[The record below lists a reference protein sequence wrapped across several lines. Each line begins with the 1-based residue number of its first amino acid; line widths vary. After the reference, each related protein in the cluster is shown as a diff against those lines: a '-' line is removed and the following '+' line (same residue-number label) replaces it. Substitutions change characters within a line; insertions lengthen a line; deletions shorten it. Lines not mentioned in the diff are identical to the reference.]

1 MARGPGRASRN
12 DLPDNGKIS
21 FVSVGKGR
29 TWEVHYT
36 PKPSAIEVS
45 RRAEPDYEPPR
56 GKILLAKADTDGD
69 WLETYPLNA
78 TRFGH
83 GLFGPKYEVLR
94 TIRFEKLN
102 LMRAE
107 DWESAQWT
115 LKRLTDGFVVSPE
128 AGLGI
133 DFELMS
139 IVNELEEAGVST
151 LVIRGGP
158 RAGLPVLSAGTLT
171 IARVQFDEVRR
182 AVRGIH
188 RRALDRAMD
197 EKHRIARNTLLSPAD
212 SARFPEQPPVHE
224 KGAILAAIRAGVETV
239 LSKKDR
245 EAALGAVA
253 PLARAVAVRK
263 PAVVQALAREVEV
276 ITLEQLIIRFETL
289 LAADKGEASWQTFFQ
304 TYPFALK
311 LAFGYPIVA
320 LGDQVSVGGG
330 RFDGK
335 GEKITDFTA
344 SAALSGNLAIV
355 EIKTPGTRLLGASEY
370 REGVYAPSRDLSGSV
385 TQVLDQRY
393 RLQTEFATRRMNSR
407 AWELEVYAVQCL
419 VIIGRNPTPDD
430 EKKSFEMFRRD
441 LRYVT
446 VLTFDE
452 MLLKL
457 KTILDFLRADL
468 PAGGADEPKTAPSVE
483 EDGGS
488 GPDRADEAPRD

>member
-1 MARGPGRASRN
+1 M
-12 DLPDNGKIS
+12 
-21 FVSVGKGR
+21 
-29 TWEVHYT
+29 HYT
-36 PKPSAIEVS
+36 PKASAIEIS

-83 GLFGPKYEVLR
+83 GLFGPKYDVLR

-128 AGLGI
+128 AGLGV
-133 DFELMS
+133 DYELIS
-139 IVNELEEAGVST
+139 IVDELEQAGVST

-158 RAGLPVLSAGTLT
+158 RAGLPVLSEGTLT

-197 EKHRIARNTLLSPAD
+197 EKHRIAHNALLSAAD
-212 SARFPEQPPVHE
+212 ASNFPEQPPVHE

-245 EAALGAVA
+245 EEALGAIA

-263 PAVVQALAREVEV
+263 PSVVQALAREVEM
-276 ITLEQLIIRFETL
+276 ITLEQLILRFETL

-344 SAALSGNLAIV
+344 SAALSGNLALV
-355 EIKTPGTRLLGASEY
+355 EIKTPDTKLLGAVEY
-370 REGVYAPSRDLSGSV
+370 RDSVYAPSRELSGSV
-385 TQVLDQRY
+385 NQVLDQRY

-407 AWELEVYAVQCL
+407 AWELEVYAVHCL
-419 VIIGRNPTPDD
+419 VIIGRNPTTDD
-430 EKKSFEMFRRD
+430 EKKSFELFRRD

-457 KTILDFLRADL
+457 KTILDFLRSDL
-468 PAGGADEPKTAPSVE
+468 PVDGEPGEATLATPAVQGGESDPDHADAAP
-483 EDGGS
+483 
-488 GPDRADEAPRD
+488 